1 MQKLIVRYSKT
12 GLMIYISQLDLL
24 RVFQRALRR
33 AQLPFVLT
41 KGFNPHPKIS
51 FKRALKL
58 GVESYDEEATFYLET
73 PMEPELFRQKIQA
86 QLPEGIKILS
96 VKSEFL

>member
-1 MQKLIVRYSKT
+1 MQKLIVRYAKT

-33 AQLPFVLT
+33 AQLPFVLS

-58 GVESYDEEATFYLET
+58 GLESFDEEATFYVE
-73 PMEPELFRQKIQA
+73 PPIDPELFRKKLQG
-86 QLPEGIKILS
+86 QLPEGIEILS
-96 VKSEFL
+96 VKSEF